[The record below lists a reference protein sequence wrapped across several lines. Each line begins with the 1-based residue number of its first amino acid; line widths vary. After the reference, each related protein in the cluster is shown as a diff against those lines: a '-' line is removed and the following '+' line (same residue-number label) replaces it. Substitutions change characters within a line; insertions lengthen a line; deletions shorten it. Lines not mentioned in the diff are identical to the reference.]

1 MERCLACEADRGD
14 TDVCH
19 ADIEARIRYAG
30 NPLSRLGPRKRG
42 SPPRFP

>member
-14 TDVCH
+14 TGVCY
-19 ADIEARIRYAG
+19 ADIGPPIRYAG
-30 NPLSRLGPRKRG
+30 DPLSRLGPRKRG